1 MPRGKTTSKNAP
13 GAGTIRKKTVK
24 RNGKEYTY
32 WEARYTTG
40 YDPGTG
46 KQIQKSITGKTQKEV
61 AQRLRQITLEIDM
74 GTYQEPCK
82 MTVGEWL
89 DIWLDDYLV
98 DVKPWTAVKYKSY
111 IQKHIKPALGVVR
124 LDALAVP
131 AIQHFYNNL
140 RKGSPGKAGLSPK
153 TVKNIHGVFHEA
165 LQQAV
170 SIGYLRNN
178 PTSVCKLPRV
188 EKPEIQ
194 PLDSREITRFLE
206 EIKGHRFE
214 TFYRVTLFTGMRRGE
229 ACGLLW
235 DCVDF
240 KRGTICIKR
249 QLQKVPGEKHA
260 VELTSTKNGKS
271 RTIMPAE
278 SVMQLLKRHR
288 AEQNAMR
295 LMAGS
300 AWQNNNY
307 VFCNEIGEP
316 LCAHTIY
323 NNYKRIVTEMGIP
336 KSRVHDLRHSYAVAS
351 IMSGDD
357 IKTVQENLGHATAAF
372 TLDRYGHV
380 TEQMKQA
387 SADRMEKFI
396 RSVSG

>member
-1 MPRGKTTSKNAP
+1 
-13 GAGTIRKKTVK
+13 
-24 RNGKEYTY
+24 
-32 WEARYTTG
+32 
-40 YDPGTG
+40 
-46 KQIQKSITGKTQKEV
+46 
-61 AQRLRQITLEIDM
+61 
-74 GTYQEPCK
+74 
-82 MTVGEWL
+82 
-89 DIWLDDYLV
+89 
-98 DVKPWTAVKYKSY
+98 
-111 IQKHIKPALGVVR
+111 
-124 LDALAVP
+124 
-131 AIQHFYNNL
+131 
-140 RKGSPGKAGLSPK
+140 
-153 TVKNIHGVFHEA
+153 
-165 LQQAV
+165 
-170 SIGYLRNN
+170 
-178 PTSVCKLPRV
+178 
-188 EKPEIQ
+188 
-194 PLDSREITRFLE
+194 
-206 EIKGHRFE
+206 
-214 TFYRVTLFTGMRRGE
+214 
-229 ACGLLW
+229 
-235 DCVDF
+235 
-240 KRGTICIKR
+240 
-249 QLQKVPGEKHA
+249 
-260 VELTSTKNGKS
+260 
-271 RTIMPAE
+271 MPAE